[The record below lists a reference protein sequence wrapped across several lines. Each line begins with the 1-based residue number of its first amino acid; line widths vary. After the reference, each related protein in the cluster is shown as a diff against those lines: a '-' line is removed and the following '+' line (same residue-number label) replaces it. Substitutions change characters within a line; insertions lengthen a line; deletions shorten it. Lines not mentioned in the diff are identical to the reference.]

1 MDFERNGETIPLG
14 QPNRQRVSSSFLSP
28 ESVAS
33 RTFSISRRGFDLD
46 EVRTFLHEVASRVE
60 ALEVALRELEKS
72 KSQLA
77 QDNQALR
84 SRLESF
90 TDEDQLAETLG
101 KETSKILHVAH
112 QAAGEVQVK
121 SERAAKKLIRDA
133 QLKARE
139 LVEQARGEANQTLR
153 EAQEQIDEKMQ
164 SAQLKVDAVIASAM
178 ANEKMIL
185 DRSRMQGREILRK
198 THMVRSE
205 MLSDLLRQRKKLTQQ
220 IEQLKAGRDSLQ
232 ESVSKLHS
240 DVNVMWENNA
250 RAFDKARSAMQEAK
264 SVEQNDILIEEIDK
278 LSSFLKD
285 LTLDNSK
292 TKSSSAKE
300 TAGAQMLREE
310 LHNFERAL
318 SKLKMSAK
326 SAPLEFEET
335 MQDLSLEIENPK
347 AELLGSTTL
356 GGEGQRGEVAPSLDK
371 SSQGGSGNKQRAEVV
386 SSTDGSSQG
395 GSGDEPRAQ
404 VAPSPAEVMSGSAE
418 VMSVGSEVTSGDE
431 QSNLLPET
439 PGRNAPIGTIEAT
452 GPVEV
457 IRSIEVPPIEGDL
470 AGTQLGTLEQ
480 VVRRARVQNES
491 AIESVVVSPPNKK
504 SKKRFSDFFRNR
516 PADVV
521 EPVLPTGMQPV
532 LEDVDVSAATVRLIP
547 THDTSESAEVISE
560 DIVEQISTVEAV
572 EESVVVE
579 NPQAPQESD
588 DPASQPIEKSQES
601 DDPAS
606 QPIEKSHEEIVLE
619 RRDGMLNPIIVEAN
633 RKIKRIL
640 QDEQNDLMDKVRT
653 EGSKNLLELLGT
665 QDEHSDSYYKTALDL
680 LIKAG
685 KSGALFSSGQSEQQI
700 GLPSDLAKELVTSIV
715 SNLRSILAKN
725 YDKLG
730 VDSAM
735 NKRESAQLG
744 AKAITASYREF
755 RSNYLETVITD
766 TLLAAFSRGTIEVL
780 DPKSKLVWIAHKS
793 GSGCPDC
800 EDNSLAGTIQAWEEY
815 PTGQVHP
822 PAHSNCRCVIVQA
835 TS

>member
-1 MDFERNGETIPLG
+1 
-14 QPNRQRVSSSFLSP
+14 
-28 ESVAS
+28 
-33 RTFSISRRGFDLD
+33 
-46 EVRTFLHEVASRVE
+46 
-60 ALEVALRELEKS
+60 
-72 KSQLA
+72 
-77 QDNQALR
+77 
-84 SRLESF
+84 
-90 TDEDQLAETLG
+90 
-101 KETSKILHVAH
+101 
-112 QAAGEVQVK
+112 
-121 SERAAKKLIRDA
+121 
-133 QLKARE
+133 
-139 LVEQARGEANQTLR
+139 
-153 EAQEQIDEKMQ
+153 
-164 SAQLKVDAVIASAM
+164 
-178 ANEKMIL
+178 
-185 DRSRMQGREILRK
+185 
-198 THMVRSE
+198 
-205 MLSDLLRQRKKLTQQ
+205 
-220 IEQLKAGRDSLQ
+220 
-232 ESVSKLHS
+232 
-240 DVNVMWENNA
+240 
-250 RAFDKARSAMQEAK
+250 
-264 SVEQNDILIEEIDK
+264 
-278 LSSFLKD
+278 
-285 LTLDNSK
+285 
-292 TKSSSAKE
+292 
-300 TAGAQMLREE
+300 
-310 LHNFERAL
+310 
-318 SKLKMSAK
+318 
-326 SAPLEFEET
+326 
-335 MQDLSLEIENPK
+335 
-347 AELLGSTTL
+347 
-356 GGEGQRGEVAPSLDK
+356 
-371 SSQGGSGNKQRAEVV
+371 
-386 SSTDGSSQG
+386 
-395 GSGDEPRAQ
+395 
-404 VAPSPAEVMSGSAE
+404 
-418 VMSVGSEVTSGDE
+418 
-431 QSNLLPET
+431 
-439 PGRNAPIGTIEAT
+439 
-452 GPVEV
+452 
-457 IRSIEVPPIEGDL
+457 
-470 AGTQLGTLEQ
+470 
-480 VVRRARVQNES
+480 
-491 AIESVVVSPPNKK
+491 
-504 SKKRFSDFFRNR
+504 
-516 PADVV
+516 
-521 EPVLPTGMQPV
+521 MQPV

-547 THDTSESAEVISE
+547 THDTSESAEVISD

-588 DPASQPIEKSQES
+588 DPARQPIEKSQES